1 MKPAMRFVQDGYVV
15 GERFVAPVVGCERT
29 QAGRLRSQNAAVQG
43 GAATLAQYALCQTTV
58 RTPVPTMLFSKLL
71 PREGNFFELFN
82 RHADCVYEAAQ
93 AFQLLVRDYGDETLR
108 NQHDEAV
115 SSAERAA
122 DRVTREVN
130 RLIHTTFITP
140 IDREQIHGLINHM
153 DDVVDLLQDITE
165 TMELYDVRELGE
177 EVRRLTEWCVRSCA
191 HMRDAVHLLGKLS
204 DEETAK
210 AILRACED
218 IDQIESNADREMR
231 AAMSQLFRQEGVDAR
246 DLIKRKAIYEM
257 LETVTDKCEDVA
269 NRIEGI
275 VLESS

>member
-1 MKPAMRFVQDGYVV
+1 
-15 GERFVAPVVGCERT
+15 
-29 QAGRLRSQNAAVQG
+29 
-43 GAATLAQYALCQTTV
+43 
-58 RTPVPTMLFSKLL
+58 MLFSKLL

-165 TMELYDVRELGE
+165 TMVLYDVREVNE
-177 EVRRLTEWCVRSCA
+177 EIRRLTEWCVRSCA

-246 DLIKRKAIYEM
+246 DLIKHKAIYEM

-269 NRIEGI
+269 DHIEGI